1 MNAAVQRNSAVD
13 PLRVLLAIFVIGIH
27 TGFPDALQGEVKQAL
42 VNGLYRTAVPIF
54 SLISG
59 FFFASAAHSG
69 RGAGYLKRILIL
81 YAIWMVIYAPVY
93 GPEITSLPHLLQLWF
108 FGYFHLWFLA
118 GMIAAGALL
127 LALIHWKLP
136 IRGIVLIALLL
147 AAVGILLQYLV
158 LSERLSLQLDLYR
171 NGLFVIFPF
180 FAVGY
185 ALAATGTRKTGTG
198 GKWLAV
204 LSVIAVMAESVVWYR
219 IAGGTYG
226 VDSMVTLLACAPLVF
241 LAALSSKGFSQGK
254 QLATLAAFIY
264 FSHVLAMIT
273 ATQLG
278 ISGDLKFVFVVVLCL
293 LVWWSLGRFS
303 FGQRILASIT

>member
-27 TGFPDALQGEVKQAL
+27 TGFPDALQGEAKQTL

-59 FFFASAAHSG
+59 FFFANAAHSG
-69 RGAGYLKRILIL
+69 RGVVYLKRILIL
-81 YAIWMVIYAPVY
+81 YAIWMVIYAPIY

-118 GMIAAGALL
+118 GMVMAGALL
-127 LALIHWKLP
+127 LVLIRWKVP
-136 IRGIVLIALLL
+136 IRGIVLIALIL
-147 AAVGILLQYLV
+147 AAGGIVLQYLV
-158 LSERLSLQLDLYR
+158 LSKRLSLQLDLYR

-180 FAVGY
+180 FAIGY
-185 ALAATGTRKTGTG
+185 ALAATGIRKVGAG
-198 GKWLAV
+198 GKRLAG
-204 LSVIAVMAESVVWYR
+204 LSVVAVMAESVVWYY

-226 VDSMVTLLACAPLVF
+226 VDSMVSLLACAPLVF
-241 LAALSSKGFSQGK
+241 LAALSRKGFSQGK
-254 QLATLAAFIY
+254 QLATLAAFTY
-264 FSHVLAMIT
+264 FSHILAMVT

-278 ISGDLKFVFVVVLCL
+278 ISGDLKFVFVVALCL
-293 LVWWSLGRFS
+293 LVWWLLNSFSLG
-303 FGQRILASIT
+303 QRVLAKIT